1 MKELF
6 TGWVYLICRLISMIV
21 SLSDNEKNINAALNS
36 LDVTKD
42 IGYINNRMQDAQLM
56 IQRMT
61 SNIAQCRTAIE
72 DEIPELLRLISIAE
86 THLHDHN
93 ITSYDSLIA
102 ECREVLN
109 SFDPDGQ
116 ITDTEATLF

>member
-56 IQRMT
+56 IQRMI
-61 SNIAQCRTAIE
+61 SNINQCRTAIE
-72 DEIPELLRLISIAE
+72 SEIPELLRLISIAE
-86 THLHDHN
+86 THLHEHN

-116 ITDTEATLF
+116 ITDIDATLF

>member
-102 ECREVLN
+102 ECRDVLN

-116 ITDTEATLF
+116 ITDTDATLF

>member
-1 MKELF
+1 MKGLF
-6 TGWVYLICRLISMIV
+6 IIWVYLICRLISMIV

-42 IGYINNRMQDAQLM
+42 IGYINNRLQDAQLM

-61 SNIAQCRTAIE
+61 SNVAQCREAIE
-72 DEIPELLRLISIAE
+72 NEISELLRLISIAE
-86 THLHDHN
+86 THLHDIN

-116 ITDTEATLF
+116 ITDTDATLF

>member
-56 IQRMT
+56 IQRIT

-72 DEIPELLRLISIAE
+72 YEIPELLRLISIAE